1 MGTQNDL
8 IQCLMNSTL
17 AHKPLPGF
25 IRNTILHVLDLSILA
40 RQQKKQCVVKKL
52 LEFAIKNNTTGGG
65 STTTLTADTAYHA
78 NTTCTAFTASLLKH
92 CLLSGIHPCTWL
104 GRSGI
109 NSIHRALM
117 ALGQKVG
124 WVMDGYPLDCMT
136 PKHMRC

>member
-1 MGTQNDL
+1 MLNEQYIGALLLKTQTITWFHKEYYFACVGFVHFGTP
-8 IQCLMNSTL
+8 
-17 AHKPLPGF
+17 A
-25 IRNTILHVLDLSILA
+25 
-40 RQQKKQCVVKKL
+40 KKTVRCKKL
-52 LEFAIKNNTTGGG
+52 LEIAIKNNTTGGG

-78 NTTCTAFTASLLKH
+78 NTTCTAFTASMLKH

-109 NSIHRALM
+109 KSIHRALW

-124 WVMDGYPLDCMT
+124 WVMDGYPLDCLT